1 MISLFRILLRTS
13 PRALFILFGIILFA
27 STGVL
32 TISNIISNVTVLVA
46 REARPFLGA
55 DLAVKAGPGFT
66 GSLREIV
73 TPRLGAET
81 ELILADKVTLNTT
94 LFDSAGKAVLV
105 KVVAVDASYPMYSTY
120 ETTRLEGGSGTGT
133 IVAATPNLITRL
145 GRILKIDGQEI
156 RVQSQ
161 IDKTSE
167 LGIGFGDEGFLL
179 IVSRELLDKTALF
192 TRGARLERQ
201 LLIRTGGDEQTD
213 RLYKAL
219 TPLEAQFGRRA
230 IDVDSYLTNASR
242 TNEIIGE
249 LGKYT
254 LLILLVSAFLGA
266 ITLYSSLSKYLTILT
281 PTLRTLEILGMRK
294 SRQLGAIVFVI
305 LVTAILGFAGAI

>member
-13 PRALFILFGIILFA
+13 PRALIVLFGIILFA

-145 GRILKIDGQEI
+145 GRTLKIDGQEI

-179 IVSRELLDKTALF
+179 VVSRELLDKTALF

-213 RLYKAL
+213 RLYKGL
-219 TPLEAQFGRRA
+219 TPLEEQFGRRA

-266 ITLYSSLSKYLTILT
+266 ITLYSSLSKYLNILT
-281 PTLRTLEILGMRK
+281 PTLRTLEILGMQK
-294 SRQLGAIVFVI
+294 SRQLGADRKSTRRTP
-305 LVTAILGFAGAI
+305 VT